1 MCMVR
6 DPQAKGFR
14 VGGKIS
20 QGKGMMV
27 SIKVIARISVDD
39 AIWVIIIYLTKMCR
53 ENLQLRHPDWYDC
66 L

>member
-14 VGGKIS
+14 VSGKIP

-27 SIKVIARISVDD
+27 SINVIARESLKKSVHD
-39 AIWVIIIYLTKMCR
+39 AIWVIIIYLK
-53 ENLQLRHPDWYDC
+53 
-66 L
+66 